1 MERFCLDCGS
11 KITGR
16 ADRKFCSDACRI
28 NYHNSR
34 RKHDEYFVRLINK
47 QLKRNR
53 DILEKHYR
61 AKRIYVP
68 VNQLHLEGFREKYHT
83 HTATNGTFAVHY
95 FYEYG
100 ISFENASMMH
110 IWKEENQ
117 AE

>member
-1 MERFCLDCGS
+1 MDRFCLDCGS

-16 ADRKFCSDACRI
+16 ANRKFCSDYCRI

-34 RKHDEYFVRLINK
+34 RKHDEYHVRLINQ

-53 DILEKHYR
+53 AILEKHYQANR
-61 AKRIYVP
+61 LYVP
-68 VNQLHLEGFREKYHT
+68 INQLHLEGFREKYHT
-83 HTATNGTFAVHY
+83 HSASNSTSVIHY

-100 ISFENASMMH
+100 ISFENANTVR
-110 IWKEENQ
+110 IWKETNH